1 MSGVL
6 RHLLSYVYSALRRYA
21 GYAPVVIAAGGRP
34 PSMQQLESSVAVMGS
49 RDRDSLVH
57 EIASQLDGDGELDR
71 ALAELDAT
79 LDECRVALAVYER
92 KERFVGLRLER
103 YTELMGRRGR
113 RIDVMSSQ
121 QQKQQRQAAG
131 GDDDDDAYAANEDL
145 EDNARQHVKEELDS
159 LDALRSKHAADEEK
173 LRRVRGVHK
182 NLITQIEMLRRRVLI
197 LEGKRSN
204 ALARKEECR
213 EFLIAAADMS

>member
-1 MSGVL
+1 MSGVI
-6 RHLLSYVYSALRRYA
+6 RHVLSYVYTALRRYA

-57 EIASQLDGDGELDR
+57 EIASQLDGDGELDC

-121 QQKQQRQAAG
+121 QQKQQRQAGG
-131 GDDDDDAYAANEDL
+131 GDDDDDDAANDDL
-145 EDNARQHVKEELDS
+145 ENNARQHVKEELDS